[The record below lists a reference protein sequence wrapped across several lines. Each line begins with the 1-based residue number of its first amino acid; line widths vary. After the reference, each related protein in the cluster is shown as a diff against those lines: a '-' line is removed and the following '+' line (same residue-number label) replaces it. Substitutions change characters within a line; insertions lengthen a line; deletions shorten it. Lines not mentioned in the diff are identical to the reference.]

1 MLMGIIV
8 WIAAIIV
15 VVKASGQANRWSKGK
30 KVLVGIAL
38 FIPALLL
45 VGAINQMIAIPV
57 GHQLSTG
64 LIFVVAGVDL
74 VVLFILYFVY
84 ASVYKRFGNG
94 TTQP

>member
-8 WIAAIIV
+8 WIATIIV
-15 VVKASGQANRWSKGK
+15 VVKASGKANRWSKGK

-45 VGAINQMIAIPV
+45 VGAINLWIAISSGP
-57 GHQLSTG
+57 QLSTG
-64 LIFVVAGVDL
+64 DILVTGVVDL

-84 ASVYKRFGNG
+84 ASVYNRFGNG
-94 TTQP
+94 TI